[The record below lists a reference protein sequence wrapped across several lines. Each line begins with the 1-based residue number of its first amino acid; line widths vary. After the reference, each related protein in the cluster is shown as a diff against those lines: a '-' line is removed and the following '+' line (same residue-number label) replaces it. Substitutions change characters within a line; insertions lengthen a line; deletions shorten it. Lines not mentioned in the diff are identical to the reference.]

1 MSVFQEEASRL
12 KQDSG
17 ALLALVD
24 TSLSQYRGLRS
35 RVGQW
40 EQEAKE
46 LLQGQEGQRA
56 VRGWPGLIPS
66 PAGAAALGVPVA
78 PPLSL
83 SCCGR
88 QLCLPGAGLGPSLGL
103 GCTAQCVQ
111 GVLVWGLT
119 CILLHVRQDE
129 DLLLQRLELR

>member
-56 VRGWPGLIPS
+56 VR
-66 PAGAAALGVPVA
+66 AGQGSSHPQQELQPWGVPVA

-111 GVLVWGLT
+111 GAAGERSH
-119 CILLHVRQDE
+119 LHSPPCKAG
-129 DLLLQRLELR
+129 